1 MSGRTLLADRL
12 RDELLEEISNSK
24 LPPGAKLPTEGEL
37 AKHFGVSRATVRE
50 AVRGLVEAGYVTRR
64 RGSGSYV
71 TERRRMP
78 HGLDSTL
85 SYLAMIESAGAR
97 AGMRILHAAFEQC
110 SKDDS
115 ALQLGRGERAL
126 AVERVRT
133 ADDQPVI
140 YSRDR
145 IPARL
150 LRSDLDLRNMDP
162 SLFALLSSS
171 GHAAD
176 HATATLRAVAST
188 SETAKVLG
196 IRRGKPLLY
205 IEEIDYEKDGT
216 PVMLSREW
224 HVSEAFDVRINRQAQ
239 TDADLLGALAS
250 YWSGGL
256 PLEGDSLVNL
266 LGHTVEGGFQW
277 LSSRHDWDAVANRI
291 GVVGRR
297 GRHRHRDRGVL

>member
-1 MSGRTLLADRL
+1 VPGRTLLTDRL
-12 RDELLEEISNSK
+12 RDELLDEITSSQLQPGTK
-24 LPPGAKLPTEGEL
+24 LPSEGQL
-37 AKHFGVSRATVRE
+37 AKRFNVSRATVRD
-50 AVRGLVEAGYVTRR
+50 AVRGLMEAGYVTRR

-85 SYLAMIESAGAR
+85 SYLAMIEAAGAR
-97 AGMRILHAAFEQC
+97 AGMRILEAAFDPWRQ
-110 SKDDS
+110 DD
-115 ALQLGRGERAL
+115 APLQLDPGDTVL

-140 YSRDR
+140 YSLDR

-150 LRSDLDLRNMDP
+150 LRTDLDLQSLDP

-188 SETAKVLG
+188 SQTANVLG
-196 IRRGKPLLY
+196 VRRGKPLLY
-205 IEEIDYEKDGT
+205 IEEVDFGRDGT

-224 HVSEAFDVRINRQAQ
+224 HVSEAFDVRINRKAN
-239 TDADLLGALAS
+239 TGGKYALPTSKMA
-250 YWSGGL
+250 
-256 PLEGDSLVNL
+256 
-266 LGHTVEGGFQW
+266 
-277 LSSRHDWDAVANRI
+277 
-291 GVVGRR
+291 
-297 GRHRHRDRGVL
+297 

>member
-1 MSGRTLLADRL
+1 MAGKSLLADRL
-12 RDELLEEISNSK
+12 RDELLEEMTSAQ
-24 LPPGAKLPTEGEL
+24 LRPGDKLPTEGEL
-37 AKHFGVSRATVRE
+37 ATRFGVSRATVRE
-50 AVRGLVEAGYVTRR
+50 AVTSLVEAGYVTRR
-64 RGSGSYV
+64 HGSGSYV
-71 TERRRMP
+71 SERRRMP

-97 AGMRILHAAFEQC
+97 AGMRVLDAVLEQ
-110 SKDDS
+110 STKIDS
-115 ALQLGRGERAL
+115 PLQLSQGDTVL

-150 LRSDLDLRNMDP
+150 LRADLDLQNLDP
-162 SLFALLSSS
+162 SLFGLLSSS

-188 SETAKVLG
+188 SRTAKVLG
-196 IRRGKPLLY
+196 VRRGKPLLY
-205 IEEIDYEKDGT
+205 IEEIDYDRDGT

-239 TDADLLGALAS
+239 AAAPITS
-250 YWSGGL
+250 K
-256 PLEGDSLVNL
+256 
-266 LGHTVEGGFQW
+266 
-277 LSSRHDWDAVANRI
+277 R
-291 GVVGRR
+291 
-297 GRHRHRDRGVL
+297 

>member
-1 MSGRTLLADRL
+1 MPGKSLLAERV
-12 RDELLEEISNSK
+12 RDELLEEMVSSQ
-24 LPPGAKLPTEGEL
+24 LPPGTKLPTEGDL
-37 AKHFGVSRATVRE
+37 VARFGVSRATVRE
-50 AVRGLVEAGYVTRR
+50 AVTSLVEAGYVTRR

-71 TERRRMP
+71 AERRRMP

-85 SYLAMIESAGAR
+85 SYLAMIESAGAN
-97 AGMRILHAAFEQC
+97 AGMRVLDAVLEPC
-110 SKDDS
+110 TKTDS
-115 ALQLGRGERAL
+115 LLQLGQGDTVL

-150 LRSDLDLRNMDP
+150 LRSDLDLQNLHP
-162 SLFALLSSS
+162 SLFGLLSSS

-188 SETAKVLG
+188 SRTAKVLG

-205 IEEIDYEKDGT
+205 IEEIDYDRDGN

-239 TDADLLGALAS
+239 AAPIVT
-250 YWSGGL
+250 
-256 PLEGDSLVNL
+256 E
-266 LGHTVEGGFQW
+266 
-277 LSSRHDWDAVANRI
+277 R
-291 GVVGRR
+291 
-297 GRHRHRDRGVL
+297 

>member
-12 RDELLEEISNSK
+12 RDELLEEITSSQ
-24 LPPGAKLPTEGEL
+24 LQPGAKLPTEGQL
-37 AKHFGVSRATVRE
+37 AKRFNVSRATVRE

-71 TERRRMP
+71 AERRRMP

-85 SYLAMIESAGAR
+85 SYLAMIETAGAR
-97 AGMRILHAAFEQC
+97 AGMRILQAAFEPCRQE
-110 SKDDS
+110 D
-115 ALQLGRGERAL
+115 APLQLGPRDTVL

-140 YSRDR
+140 YSLDR

-150 LRSDLDLRNMDP
+150 LRTDLDLQHLDP

-188 SETAKVLG
+188 SQTAKVLG
-196 IRRGKPLLY
+196 VRRGRPLLY
-205 IEEIDYEKDGT
+205 IEEVDYGRDGT

-224 HVSEAFDVRINRQAQ
+224 HVSEAFDVRINRKASTLQA
-239 TDADLLGALAS
+239 LPAS
-250 YWSGGL
+250 
-256 PLEGDSLVNL
+256 
-266 LGHTVEGGFQW
+266 TT
-277 LSSRHDWDAVANRI
+277 A
-291 GVVGRR
+291 
-297 GRHRHRDRGVL
+297 

>member
-1 MSGRTLLADRL
+1 MHPAKAGRRLGRVSGRTLLADRL
-12 RDELLEEISNSK
+12 RDELLEEITSSQLQPGTK
-24 LPPGAKLPTEGEL
+24 LPSEGQL
-37 AKHFGVSRATVRE
+37 AKRFNVSRATVRE
-50 AVRGLVEAGYVTRR
+50 AVRGLVESGYVTRR

-97 AGMRILHAAFEQC
+97 AGMRILEAAFEPCCQE
-110 SKDDS
+110 DGP
-115 ALQLGRGERAL
+115 LQLDSGDIVL

-133 ADDQPVI
+133 ADDRPVI
-140 YSRDR
+140 YSLDR

-150 LRSDLDLRNMDP
+150 LRADFDLQNMDP

-188 SETAKVLG
+188 SQTAKVLG
-196 IRRGKPLLY
+196 VRRGKPLLY
-205 IEEIDYEKDGT
+205 IEEVDFGGDGT

-224 HVSEAFDVRINRQAQ
+224 HVSEAFDVRINRK
-239 TDADLLGALAS
+239 AS
-250 YWSGGL
+250 
-256 PLEGDSLVNL
+256 V
-266 LGHTVEGGFQW
+266 
-277 LSSRHDWDAVANRI
+277 
-291 GVVGRR
+291 R
-297 GRHRHRDRGVL
+297 GRHAFPASMA

>member
-1 MSGRTLLADRL
+1 MHPAKPARRLGRVSGRTLLADRL
-12 RDELLEEISNSK
+12 RDELLDEITSSQLQPGTK
-24 LPPGAKLPTEGEL
+24 LPSEGQL
-37 AKHFGVSRATVRE
+37 AKRFNVSRATVRD

-78 HGLDSTL
+78 HGLDATL
-85 SYLAMIESAGAR
+85 SYLAMIESAGAH
-97 AGMRILHAAFEQC
+97 AGMRILEAAFEPCRQ
-110 SKDDS
+110 DD
-115 ALQLGRGERAL
+115 APLQLDPGDAVL

-140 YSRDR
+140 YSLDR

-150 LRSDLDLRNMDP
+150 LRTDLDLQNLDP

-188 SETAKVLG
+188 SQTAKVLG
-196 IRRGKPLLY
+196 VRRGKPLLY
-205 IEEIDYEKDGT
+205 IEEVDFGRDGT

-224 HVSEAFDVRINRQAQ
+224 HVSEAFDVRVNRKAN
-239 TDADLLGALAS
+239 TRGKYALPA
-250 YWSGGL
+250 
-256 PLEGDSLVNL
+256 P
-266 LGHTVEGGFQW
+266 TT
-277 LSSRHDWDAVANRI
+277 A
-291 GVVGRR
+291 
-297 GRHRHRDRGVL
+297 

>member
-1 MSGRTLLADRL
+1 MPGQTLLADRL
-12 RDELLEEISNSK
+12 RDELLEEITTSQ
-24 LPPGAKLPTEGEL
+24 LEPGTKLPTEGEL
-37 AKHFGVSRATVRE
+37 AKRFGVSRATVRE

-71 TERRRMP
+71 AERRRMP

-85 SYLAMIESAGAR
+85 SYVAMIESAGAH
-97 AGMRILHAAFEQC
+97 AGVRVLDAVFEQC
-110 SKDDS
+110 EKTDS
-115 ALQLGRGERAL
+115 PLQLGRGDTVL

-133 ADDQPVI
+133 ADGRPVI

-150 LRSDLDLRNMDP
+150 LKTDLDVHSLDP
-162 SLFALLSSS
+162 SLFALLGSS

-188 SETAKVLG
+188 SFTAKVLG
-196 IRRGKPLLY
+196 VRRGKPLLY
-205 IEEIDYEKDGT
+205 IEEVDYDRDGT

-239 TDADLLGALAS
+239 AAPTF
-250 YWSGGL
+250 SG
-256 PLEGDSLVNL
+256 
-266 LGHTVEGGFQW
+266 
-277 LSSRHDWDAVANRI
+277 R
-291 GVVGRR
+291 
-297 GRHRHRDRGVL
+297 